1 MHLKVILNSSQNY
14 QHLFVWKYLCKPS
27 SSLSPSS
34 SSSSYSSSNLTEA
47 QIDPNPFHSLMSA
60 IGLRRKLCKRN
71 SEQVIDSYHSP
82 NKSEI
87 TIKIS
92 VWNTFHRISR
102 ILFCFIQRQLHKST
116 EISLA
121 LIFLISKL
129 FGLLSG
135 MKLKEFFLLQNS
147 RGKRKT
153 LKLLV
158 KGSFDFCCRFGL
170 SVLAR
175 NEPEA
180 PIKRQR
186 RTQFFFY
193 IYTPRIKLNS
203 FFPHSK
209 YKIYSLFHSK

>member
-1 MHLKVILNSSQNY
+1 MYFWILHKTTNIYLYGSICASHHHHHHHHHHHIHPQIWLYWSSDRPQSIPLPY
-14 QHLFVWKYLCKPS
+14 VCYRTSLETLQKEFGTSHRFILFAKQ
-27 SSLSPSS
+27 
-34 SSSSYSSSNLTEA
+34 T
-47 QIDPNPFHSLMSA
+47 
-60 IGLRRKLCKRN
+60 
-71 SEQVIDSYHSP
+71 
-82 NKSEI
+82 SEI
-87 TIKIS
+87 TIKFS

-153 LKLLV
+153 LK
-158 KGSFDFCCRFGL
+158 GSFDFCCRFGL

-180 PIKRQR
+180 PIKRQHH
-186 RTQFFFY
+186 TQFFFY
-193 IYTPRIKLNS
+193 IYSNS
-203 FFPHSK
+203 CSPHSK
-209 YKIYSLFHSK
+209 YKMDSLSHCK